1 MPGGVLSSSGSLGPR
16 FPAFLGTTT
25 PLRLPTYRLGSLR
38 FSLAPRYS
46 GPTLSSLSTVAV
58 SFGWSSRGLL
68 YPGPPCPSLRESR
81 LDLPSSL
88 ASLVDACPALRPRW
102 GSPAHRRSRRGML
115 PSEPAMPSAPHNGI
129 PFRGSISRPTSL
141 LLLAP
146 YSDCSYAR
154 RTCYRPAERALAGWD
169 FPAVLCQGTHWVAW
183 TGFIE
188 LVCHSPRPG
197 FCLARRRMNPAST
210 FPWRQAGFNQR
221 NS

>member
-1 MPGGVLSSSGSLGPR
+1 MPCPMLAPLSAEIAWTELVSSSSLPCSLPTDAMPGGVLSSSGSLGPR

-115 PSEPAMPSAPHNGI
+115 PSEPAMPSA
-129 PFRGSISRPTSL
+129 RTQDL
-141 LLLAP
+141 L
-146 YSDCSYAR
+146 
-154 RTCYRPAERALAGWD
+154 PACR
-169 FPAVLCQGTHWVAW
+169 
-183 TGFIE
+183 
-188 LVCHSPRPG
+188 
-197 FCLARRRMNPAST
+197 
-210 FPWRQAGFNQR
+210 AGFGR
-221 NS
+221 VGLPGGPLPGHPLGGLDGFHRTRVPFPPSRVLLGTTPDESGFTASRR